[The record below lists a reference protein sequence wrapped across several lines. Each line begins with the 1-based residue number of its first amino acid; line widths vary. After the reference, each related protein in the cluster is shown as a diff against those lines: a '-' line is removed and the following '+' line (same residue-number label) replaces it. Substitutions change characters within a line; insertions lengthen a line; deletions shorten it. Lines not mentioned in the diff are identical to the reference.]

1 MRQMTRLSVVAVAAH
16 GEHLVPRHV
25 PQIGYTCR
33 VYDQLLITGDRTVDA
48 AGNYAGPAPR
58 TPTAGRAVT

>member
-16 GEHLVPRHV
+16 GEHLVP
-25 PQIGYTCR
+25 PCAAQIGYTCR